1 MFVICAEDALNS
13 LGARTSTFLVIV
25 TGWPVLLPLDH
36 RPAPSRFTPW
46 QLSPPVLLIAAA
58 QLRPP
63 EMEFQR
69 RTDPPPDLVFHSTQ
83 LDFYDDGNHTIHYGR
98 VLKNFTS

>member
-46 QLSPPVLLIAAA
+46 QLSPPVLLIAVA

-69 RTDPPPDLVFHSTQ
+69 RTDPPPDLVFQ
-83 LDFYDDGNHTIHYGR
+83 FRRNLI
-98 VLKNFTS
+98 FTTTAITRSIMGGF

>member
-63 EMEFQR
+63 RNGIAE
-69 RTDPPPDLVFHSTQ
+69 TNGP
-83 LDFYDDGNHTIHYGR
+83 
-98 VLKNFTS
+98 TSRFGFPFDAT

>member
-69 RTDPPPDLVFHSTQ
+69 RTDPPPDLVFQ
-83 LDFYDDGNHTIHYGR
+83 FRRNLI
-98 VLKNFTS
+98 FTTTAITRSIMGGF